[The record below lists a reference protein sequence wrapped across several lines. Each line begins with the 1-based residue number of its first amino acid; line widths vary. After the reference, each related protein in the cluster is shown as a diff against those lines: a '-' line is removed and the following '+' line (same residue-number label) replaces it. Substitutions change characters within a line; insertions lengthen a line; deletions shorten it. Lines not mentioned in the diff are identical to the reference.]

1 MKLKAFIFFLIIIF
15 FLVVMLINNTFAYHY
30 ESGSDV
36 LFYKEN
42 NKEMSDDIEKYLKK
56 MDKLFII
63 NAKFEDAEILRDNYN
78 YMVNFALSYILSQKE
93 KYQESIKIR
102 DLFSYYDVEYKKRET
117 NQYIPLEILYQVTD
131 NFFGVRDFVIMNDN
145 VNIID
150 DDISL
155 IEYNSTDFLNVMRKV
170 TVTEKN
176 GYVYADVKYDYGE
189 YVFVFYKKNN
199 VLKLYNIEVL

>member
-1 MKLKAFIFFLIIIF
+1 MKLKAFICFLIIIF

-63 NAKFEDAEILRDNYN
+63 NAKFEDAEILHDNYN

-155 IEYNSTDFLNVMRKV
+155 IEYNSTDFLNVMKKV